1 MTSGNQKQSMI
12 GVIASKRLGNAVK
25 RNRAKRLVRELY
37 RKNKELFPR
46 NVNTVIIPR
55 KGIFLKSF
63 IELENTFKDAIAKA
77 SIKL

>member
-1 MTSGNQKQSMI
+1 MTSGNQKQPMI

-37 RKNKELFPR
+37 RKNKELFPQ

>member
-1 MTSGNQKQSMI
+1 MTSGNQKQPMI

>member
-1 MTSGNQKQSMI
+1 MTSGNQKQPMI

-46 NVNTVIIPR
+46 NANTVIIPR

>member
-1 MTSGNQKQSMI
+1 MI